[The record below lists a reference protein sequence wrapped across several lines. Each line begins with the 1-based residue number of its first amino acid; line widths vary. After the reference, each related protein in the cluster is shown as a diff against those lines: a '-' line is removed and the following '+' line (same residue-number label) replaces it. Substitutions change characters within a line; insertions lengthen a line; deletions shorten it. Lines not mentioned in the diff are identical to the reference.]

1 MVKRKRVGYK
11 VRKNTTIDVPLA
23 VWGDQHH
30 IDYSA
35 VLTEGLRARM
45 RAARSAEADKRE
57 ADELV
62 AQLKR
67 ERETREEARGI
78 LDSYPIPPTD
88 SLGNPLPAKPEAPEH
103 VPDQTNALVTPSR
116 HPPSGILTPPRLE

>member
-45 RAARSAEADKRE
+45 RAARSEADQRE
-57 ADELV
+57 AEELV

-67 ERETREEARGI
+67 DRETLEDARGI
-78 LDSYPIPPTD
+78 LDGYLIPPTD
-88 SLGNPLPAKPEAPEH
+88 PMGNPLPAKPEAPEH

>member
-45 RAARSAEADKRE
+45 RAESARRWASQ

-78 LDSYPIPPTD
+78 LDAYPIPPTD
-88 SLGNPLPAKPEAPEH
+88 SLGNPLPAKPEAPEP

>member
-45 RAARSAEADKRE
+45 RAESARRWASQ

-78 LDSYPIPPTD
+78 LDAYPIPPTD
-88 SLGNPLPAKPEAPEH
+88 SLGNPLPAKTEAPEH